1 MKNKK
6 MLLLI
11 GYKVNKYN
19 PGYEIFR
26 LEKWQCHDGENT
38 ANVKLWLK
46 HLTKGLYGCN
56 FVAILS

>member
-1 MKNKK
+1 MVTKLINIILVMKFFASKNGRAATVK
-6 MLLLI
+6 
-11 GYKVNKYN
+11 
-19 PGYEIFR
+19 
-26 LEKWQCHDGENT
+26 NT